1 MNKHKIT
8 KSPLAFVQKHNTF
21 FFSFFYLLVY
31 HIFIVNRFAP
41 WKLDEFTYSL
51 LCVDFSFG
59 FASKLLPGAVF
70 RALLGSNANME
81 TATVY
86 TIVLI
91 VLIFAGVSA
100 FAEKFMTRVPEQ
112 YKSAAA
118 VLLVLLFSGAYTF
131 SIFTKWLGLLDTYWL
146 VFLLLFFAFLENK
159 VLRFLIPLVFL
170 GSLMIHFSALVFFIP
185 VFAIVLL
192 YRISISKSK
201 NERIIYS
208 AIFTVSIIA
217 TVALFWF
224 LILNESKMICSI
236 DEFHEKLEN
245 NGTTFFRYF
254 DYSFFNEL
262 NGNNVVAEDV
272 YKTTSGLERFI
283 YLFFYQTKTTYSL
296 LDGHLFHGVITI
308 IMGLLMLVPV
318 LCLFIKLHFSALRK
332 KGNFIRRLS
341 AFLMIVQIPFMLS
354 MAFLFAVSVDMTRY
368 YTHLFLGAFAC
379 CLTVLYYE
387 DDLKKS
393 FFEQLQTLTESAGV
407 RIYILAYIM
416 FTLMAA

>member
-8 KSPLAFVQKHNTF
+8 IIPSAFVQKHNTF

-41 WKLDEFTYSL
+41 WKLDDFTYSL

-70 RALLGSNANME
+70 RAIFGSNANMAN
-81 TATVY
+81 ATVY
-86 TIVLI
+86 TVTLL

-100 FAEKFMTRVPEQ
+100 FADKFMTRVPER

-118 VLLVLLFSGAYTF
+118 VLLVLFFSGAYTF
-131 SIFTKWLGLLDTYWL
+131 AIFTKWPGLLDTYWL

-159 VLRFLIPLVFL
+159 ALRFLIPFIFL

-192 YRISISKSK
+192 YRISVSKSK
-201 NERIIYS
+201 SEKIIYS

-217 TVALFWF
+217 TAILFWF
-224 LILNESKMICSI
+224 LILNESKMICPI
-236 DEFHEKLEN
+236 DEFHKKLEN

-254 DYSFFNEL
+254 DYSFFNNL
-262 NGNNVVAEDV
+262 NGNNVVAEEA
-272 YKTTSGLERFI
+272 YKTTTGLERFI
-283 YLFFYQTKTTYSL
+283 YLFFYQAKTTYSL
-296 LDGHLFHGVITI
+296 LDGNIYHGVITI
-308 IMGLLMLVPV
+308 VMGLVMLVPI

-341 AFLMIVQIPFMLS
+341 AFLMIVQIPFMLL

-387 DDLKKS
+387 DDLKKE
-393 FFEQLQTLTESAGV
+393 FFEQFQAFCGSVGV